1 MSHFILVLCILT
13 PSGAIDCREGRA
25 LEVQRFQSQA
35 VCQAEAQR
43 RARQYRQMR
52 PFCVPAP
59 TKRV

>member
-1 MSHFILVLCILT
+1 MTAYILILCILT
-13 PSGAIDCREGRA
+13 PSGAIDFREGRA
-25 LEVQRFQSQA
+25 LEVQRFQSKA

-43 RARQYRQMR
+43 RAREYRQMR